1 MTNRDI
7 MNDWCNKFIEKGYD
21 IFIRDVSYLGFPSV
35 HIIIPKISEM
45 FEADDIRYFLPSV
58 LENTIDTYYGWCNKD
73 AIPCEKY
80 GMGVIYLISM
90 CYVVEENYK
99 QAADYMKMIL
109 SQLENESG
117 TYQVDKQDIAFYK
130 AVYYYLSGLDAGLE
144 KEEIQYYISSFFY
157 EELSTKVCRLFV
169 NTEKI
174 IACQYP
180 EKKASDTEYDTEKLL
195 GEIRDKLKKA
205 QLSSKIN
212 QLDIQKKLEEKK

>member
-1 MTNRDI
+1 
-7 MNDWCNKFIEKGYD
+7 
-21 IFIRDVSYLGFPSV
+21 
-35 HIIIPKISEM
+35 
-45 FEADDIRYFLPSV
+45 
-58 LENTIDTYYGWCNKD
+58 
-73 AIPCEKY
+73 
-80 GMGVIYLISM
+80 M

-212 QLDIQKKLEEKK
+212 QLDIQKSWRRKNSGAFNYHRVSVQSFGEKQVLNSISLKVKKGEIFGLLGPSAPVKRHF

>member
-1 MTNRDI
+1 MLLEKKITRFSLTDHDTIDGIQKARMLSRDRI
-7 MNDWCNKFIEKGYD
+7 TFISGIEFTCQEKTLDAVSLPFSIHLLGYGFDENDPDLIKA
-21 IFIRDVSYLGFPSV
+21 L
-35 HIIIPKISEM
+35 
-45 FEADDIRYFLPSV
+45 EARKQRV
-58 LENTIDTYYGWCNKD
+58 LEVFESLLNAAN
-73 AIPCEKY
+73 
-80 GMGVIYLISM
+80 ISI
-90 CYVVEENYK
+90 K
-99 QAADYMKMIL
+99 QAIRL
-109 SQLENESG
+109 
-117 TYQVDKQDIAFYK
+117 IHK
-130 AVYYYLSGLDAGLE
+130 AGGRAVWAHPLFVYRNFEKRKLE

>member
-1 MTNRDI
+1 
-7 MNDWCNKFIEKGYD
+7 
-21 IFIRDVSYLGFPSV
+21 
-35 HIIIPKISEM
+35 M
-45 FEADDIRYFLPSV
+45 FEADDIRYRVYNTRFYVCELLKQPQNINKENVKYIIAVLEYFLPSV

-157 EELSTKVCRLFV
+157 EELSTKVCRLF
-169 NTEKI
+169 NIRRK
-174 IACQYP
+174 
-180 EKKASDTEYDTEKLL
+180 KLL
-195 GEIRDKLKKA
+195 
-205 QLSSKIN
+205 
-212 QLDIQKKLEEKK
+212 IQNMTQRNCWVKSGTSLRRHS

>member
-1 MTNRDI
+1 MFVI
-7 MNDWCNKFIEKGYD
+7 NKENVKY
-21 IFIRDVSYLGFPSV
+21 
-35 HIIIPKISEM
+35 IIAVLE
-45 FEADDIRYFLPSV
+45 YFLPSV

-117 TYQVDKQDIAFYK
+117 TYQADKQDIAFYK
-130 AVYYYLSGLDAGLE
+130 AVYHYLSGLDAGLE

>member
-1 MTNRDI
+1 
-7 MNDWCNKFIEKGYD
+7 
-21 IFIRDVSYLGFPSV
+21 
-35 HIIIPKISEM
+35 
-45 FEADDIRYFLPSV
+45 
-58 LENTIDTYYGWCNKD
+58 
-73 AIPCEKY
+73 
-80 GMGVIYLISM
+80 
-90 CYVVEENYK
+90 
-99 QAADYMKMIL
+99 
-109 SQLENESG
+109 
-117 TYQVDKQDIAFYK
+117 

>member
-1 MTNRDI
+1 MQV
-7 MNDWCNKFIEKGYD
+7 WKKKKFSI
-21 IFIRDVSYLGFPSV
+21 IF
-35 HIIIPKISEM
+35 
-45 FEADDIRYFLPSV
+45 
-58 LENTIDTYYGWCNKD
+58 
-73 AIPCEKY
+73 
-80 GMGVIYLISM
+80 
-90 CYVVEENYK
+90 
-99 QAADYMKMIL
+99 QA
-109 SQLENESG
+109 
-117 TYQVDKQDIAFYK
+117 
-130 AVYYYLSGLDAGLE
+130 
-144 KEEIQYYISSFFY
+144 FFY